1 MSVVHLDN
9 GHGQAWCG
17 AAGKVAPL
25 AGAGTAAC
33 DGCLDIR
40 REHLVMN
47 ARTGAGET
55 TDRYVGEGG
64 AYVTA
69 RPLTDEE
76 ADALRSRLELI
87 EAIEQRRQ
95 PDGSVRIEN
104 RSTELR
110 AARAR
115 ERAAR

>member
-9 GHGQAWCG
+9 GCGQAWCG

-47 ARTGAGET
+47 ARTGAGES
-55 TDRYVGEGG
+55 TDRY
-64 AYVTA
+64 
-69 RPLTDEE
+69 EE
-76 ADALRSRLELI
+76 ANALRSRLELI

-95 PDGSVRIEN
+95 PDGSVRIED

-115 ERAAR
+115 ERAARG

>member
-25 AGAGTAAC
+25 AGA
-33 DGCLDIR
+33 
-40 REHLVMN
+40 VMN
-47 ARTGAGET
+47 ARTGAVET

>member
-1 MSVVHLDN
+1 M
-9 GHGQAWCG
+9 
-17 AAGKVAPL
+17 
-25 AGAGTAAC
+25 
-33 DGCLDIR
+33 
-40 REHLVMN
+40 
-47 ARTGAGET
+47 
-55 TDRYVGEGG
+55 
-64 AYVTA
+64 TA

-95 PDGSVRIEN
+95 PDGSVRIED

-115 ERAAR
+115 ERAARG